1 MATAILEELVAGHAA
16 HMVPLTVD
24 QVHEMIDAGI
34 IFDGAPI
41 ELIDGT
47 LVYKDRGVA
56 GDEPMTH
63 NPMHAGCVWRLMHLL
78 TNRCESI
85 GCFVRCQL
93 PVVLSE
99 TSAPEPD
106 AAIIFGDPA
115 AYVDRHPG
123 PGEIA
128 AVFEI
133 GHSSLRYDRKIKQPL
148 YASAGIPTFWI
159 VNLRDRVIEVHLQP
173 DAVSGTYSNRIEY
186 RLGQTIPLTVGGN
199 VLDVDVAAVLA

>member
-1 MATAILEELVAGHAA
+1 MTTAILEELVASHAA
-16 HMVPLTVD
+16 SMVPLTVD

-34 IFDGAPI
+34 VLDGAPI

-56 GDEPMTH
+56 GDAPMTH
-63 NPMHAGCVWRLMHLL
+63 NPMHATCVWRLTQLL
-78 TNRCESI
+78 TNLCEGL

-106 AAIIFGDPA
+106 VAIILGDPA
-115 AYVDRHPG
+115 AFATRHPG
-123 PGEIA
+123 LGEIA

-133 GHSSLRYDRKIKQPL
+133 GHSSLQFD
-148 YASAGIPTFWI
+148 
-159 VNLRDRVIEVHLQP
+159 
-173 DAVSGTYSNRIEY
+173 
-186 RLGQTIPLTVGGN
+186 
-199 VLDVDVAAVLA
+199 